1 MSEPTLHVKYQG
13 NNDILLIALY
23 IDDLVYTCNSM
34 KMIENFKIE
43 MTKKYKITYFGLLQH
58 FLGIGV
64 YQDENGV
71 FISQKRYA

>member
-1 MSEPTLHVKYQG
+1 
-13 NNDILLIALY
+13 
-23 IDDLVYTCNSM
+23 M
-34 KMIENFKIE
+34 KMIENFKIQ